1 MMQGDS
7 YNLGIEI
14 LDGDGKQVLPDDV
27 ADVEIVI
34 GHLKKTY
41 AKGEVTY
48 GGDEWLVPLT
58 QEESFSLMP
67 AKPKGQVRVKWAS
80 GEVTGAK
87 LDISSVDESR
97 SKEVL

>member
-14 LDGDGKQVLPDDV
+14 LDSNGNLVLPADV
-27 ADVEIVI
+27 ADIEIVI

-41 AKGEVTY
+41 AKGEVKY
-48 GGDEWLVPLT
+48 GDDAWLFPLT
-58 QEESFSLMP
+58 QEESFSIMP
-67 AKPKGQVRVKWAS
+67 SKPKGQVRVKWVS

-87 LDISSVDESR
+87 FDIATVDESR

>member
-14 LDGDGKQVLPDDV
+14 LDGDKQVLPADV

-48 GGDEWLVPLT
+48 GGDAWMFPLT
-58 QEESFSLMP
+58 QEDSFSLLP
-67 AKPKGQVRVKWAS
+67 SKPKCQVRIKWAS

-87 LDISSVDESR
+87 FDISSVDESR